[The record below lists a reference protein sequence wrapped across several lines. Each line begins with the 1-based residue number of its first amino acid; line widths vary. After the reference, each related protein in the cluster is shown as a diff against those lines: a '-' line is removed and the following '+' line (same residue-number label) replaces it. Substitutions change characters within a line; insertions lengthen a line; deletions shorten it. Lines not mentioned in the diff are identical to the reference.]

1 MGFVLLLTFTGGT
14 LIAFP
19 KILQRLFHVEPFYYD
34 FEWIY
39 KACFVCITLFCFHS
53 INIYA
58 GINWLEVGRLVM
70 ITMTVIAHNLIH
82 IIDDMLLNARTFSI
96 CMMQPF
102 LASSLGLLIFNF
114 YFIFVGNTYTFFAN
128 TILVMAGT
136 NKHSTRTKFFFFML
150 QFVNFVC
157 CLP

>member
-1 MGFVLLLTFTGGT
+1 MCYTC
-14 LIAFP
+14 LISSICAF
-19 KILQRLFHVEPFYYD
+19 PFYYD
-34 FEWIY
+34 FEWIH
-39 KACFVCITLFCFHS
+39 KACFFCINIFCFHS

-58 GINWLEVGRLVM
+58 GINSLEVGQLVM

-82 IIDDMLLNARTFSI
+82 IIDDMLLNVHMFSL

-102 LASSLGLLIFNF
+102 LASSLGLLIFIF
-114 YFIFVGNTYTFFAN
+114 YPASTFVGHTHTLFAD

-136 NKHSTRTKFFFFML
+136 DKHSTRTKFIFFML

-157 CLP
+157 SLP